1 MRRRQVLRTCV
12 VAIDAR
18 HGGKNA
24 ANEMGGSAR
33 RLRVPSNPVWS
44 QVLADLSLSGGHRRQ
59 RAFGKL
65 MRGRLQQVTRLHRD
79 QVGQA
84 GLAVLTSPDISPLLV
99 ETVLMSNRDD

>member
-44 QVLADLSLSGGHRRQ
+44 QVLAGLSLSG
-59 RAFGKL
+59 AI
-65 MRGRLQQVTRLHRD
+65 
-79 QVGQA
+79 A
-84 GLAVLTSPDISPLLV
+84 GSVRSAS
-99 ETVLMSNRDD
+99 